1 MPWDERRSSSPWH
14 ARRPRR
20 SAFESFDE
28 AQWLSG
34 VREHLRTALV
44 GPPPP
49 ASDMPWIRDNPRPLT
64 LLSSDDEQEPEMKED
79 PRAKAHLSLTADAME
94 EVLALGGI
102 VDQDDQGPVHLD
114 GFAEQVWRVDT
125 PSTSQA
131 PSSLLSAFQR
141 DTTGTVDFDALLQFR
156 ARMAQGTSPT
166 PNIQVLDHDAD
177 PPDTLMQAEEDAPM
191 DVPQSLPDSFLSH
204 ALRTE
209 PMTQAPLPHPPSPI
223 LVLSDSDHESD
234 HPEGVH
240 PTHDRCVPH
249 ETRGALYEES
259 DEDSDEND
267 SEDGSED
274 EADESE
280 EESEEEGGEESEEE
294 GEKESEEEGGEESEE
309 EGEKESEEE
318 RGEESEEV
326 GEKEG
331 GEESEEEGEE
341 ESEEEGEEESEEEGE
356 EESEE
361 EGGEESEEG
370 EEESEE
376 GGEESEEESGK
387 DQHSQEAVDEKE
399 EKEQDEN
406 LQEEPNRQSQEEEEK
421 HQVGGNQDHPAAAPK
436 DEADHVHD
444 KEHIAANR
452 SSHALI
458 PKQDLAGSVNPSM
471 LLSRTDTDLLATP
484 TQHPM
489 APQSHGPYQ
498 RLTLSKHI
506 GAPAFI
512 VHSCSFDPHVLEEEG
527 GELDHVLADG
537 LDMAP
542 LDPDT
547 LPEPVLQSLRR
558 IVGPSMLDD
567 IYVMPSPRSEPAP
580 DTIRKRPRR
589 SSPTAP
595 LQMRLRTP
603 EERRPPR
610 HYSPD
615 L

>member
-166 PNIQVLDHDAD
+166 PNIHVLDHDAD

-209 PMTQAPLPHPPSPI
+209 PMTQASLPQPPSPI

-240 PTHDRCVPH
+240 PTHDRCVPQ

-280 EESEEEGGEESEEE
+280 DEADESEDEADEIEEESEEEGGEESEEE
-294 GEKESEEEGGEESEE
+294 GEKESEEVG
-309 EGEKESEEE
+309 
-318 RGEESEEV
+318 GEESEEV

-341 ESEEEGEEESEEEGE
+341 ESEEEGG
-356 EESEE
+356 
-361 EGGEESEEG
+361 
-370 EEESEE
+370 EESEE

-387 DQHSQEAVDEKE
+387 DQHSQEAVDEK

-498 RLTLSKHI
+498 RLTLSKHL

>member
-131 PSSLLSAFQR
+131 PSTLLSAFQR

-209 PMTQAPLPHPPSPI
+209 PMKQAPLPHPPSPI

-294 GEKESEEEGGEESEE
+294 GEKESEEE
-309 EGEKESEEE
+309 

-331 GEESEEEGEE
+331 GEESEEEG
-341 ESEEEGEEESEEEGE
+341 G
-356 EESEE
+356 
-361 EGGEESEEG
+361 
-370 EEESEE
+370 EESEE

>member
-49 ASDMPWIRDNPRPLT
+49 ASDMPWIRDDPRPLT

-280 EESEEEGGEESEEE
+280 DEADEIEEESEEEGGEESEEE
-294 GEKESEEEGGEESEE
+294 GEK
-309 EGEKESEEE
+309 
-318 RGEESEEV
+318 ESEEV

-341 ESEEEGEEESEEEGE
+341 ESEEG
-356 EESEE
+356 
-361 EGGEESEEG
+361 G

-399 EKEQDEN
+399 KEQDEN

-421 HQVGGNQDHPAAAPK
+421 RQVGGNQDHPAAAPK

-498 RLTLSKHI
+498 RLTLSKHL

>member
-49 ASDMPWIRDNPRPLT
+49 ASDMPWIRDDPRPLT

-280 EESEEEGGEESEEE
+280 DEADESEDEADESEEESEEEGGEESEEE
-294 GEKESEEEGGEESEE
+294 GEKESEEVG
-309 EGEKESEEE
+309 
-318 RGEESEEV
+318 GEESEEV

-331 GEESEEEGEE
+331 GEESEEEGGEESEEEGGE
-341 ESEEEGEEESEEEGE
+341 ESEEEGEEESEEG
-356 EESEE
+356 
-361 EGGEESEEG
+361 G

-387 DQHSQEAVDEKE
+387 DQHSQEAVDEK

-512 VHSCSFDPHVLEEEG
+512 VPSCSFDPHVLEEEG

-547 LPEPVLQSLRR
+547 LPEPVLQTLCR

>member
-49 ASDMPWIRDNPRPLT
+49 ASDMPWIRDDPRPLT

-274 EADESE
+274 EADEIE

-294 GEKESEEEGGEESEE
+294 GEK
-309 EGEKESEEE
+309 
-318 RGEESEEV
+318 ESEEV

-341 ESEEEGEEESEEEGE
+341 ESEEEGEEESEEG
-356 EESEE
+356 
-361 EGGEESEEG
+361 G

-399 EKEQDEN
+399 KEQDEN

-421 HQVGGNQDHPAAAPK
+421 RQVGGNQDHPAAAPK

-498 RLTLSKHI
+498 RLTLSKHL

>member
-209 PMTQAPLPHPPSPI
+209 PMTQASLPQPPSPI

-280 EESEEEGGEESEEE
+280 DEADEIEEESEEEGGEESEEV
-294 GEKESEEEGGEESEE
+294 G
-309 EGEKESEEE
+309 
-318 RGEESEEV
+318 GEESEEV

-331 GEESEEEGEE
+331 GEESEEEGEKEGGE
-341 ESEEEGEEESEEEGE
+341 ESEEEGEEESE
-356 EESEE
+356 
-361 EGGEESEEG
+361 EEG

-387 DQHSQEAVDEKE
+387 DQHSQEAVDEK

-484 TQHPM
+484 TQHPV

-512 VHSCSFDPHVLEEEG
+512 VPSCSFDPHVLEEEG